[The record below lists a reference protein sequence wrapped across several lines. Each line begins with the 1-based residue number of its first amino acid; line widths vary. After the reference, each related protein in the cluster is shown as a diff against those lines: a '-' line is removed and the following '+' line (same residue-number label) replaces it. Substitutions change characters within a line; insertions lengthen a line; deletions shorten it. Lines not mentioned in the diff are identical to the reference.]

1 MQMWACL
8 KWINEFF
15 ISDQLVEPIIKN
27 GITEYL
33 NILLWGDTIC
43 FFVCVCQEFCLDK
56 SLLFEDTS
64 KELPNII
71 LIFKTSLTVCHSKD
85 NFGGFGQTLYNIDF
99 DKDPGERIPGVI
111 GTF

>member
-1 MQMWACL
+1 
-8 KWINEFF
+8 
-15 ISDQLVEPIIKN
+15 
-27 GITEYL
+27 
-33 NILLWGDTIC
+33 
-43 FFVCVCQEFCLDK
+43 
-56 SLLFEDTS
+56 LFEDTS